1 MCTHLQREGCLQP
14 SLPIPTKSL
23 GGCRLLQLS
32 LDHTPLGQHPW
43 DSGTY
48 REGLIPMVTRLVSM
62 LSSSPRIRKHTLFN
76 MLAAFKK
83 IILKTHTSSKTRRC
97 IYLELLSKSNMRN
110 NKKVALEYSLHK
122 HQHEPEKGM
131 QTATSQPRGG
141 GEGGRE
147 RQVSLHQG
155 ERQTTTTNN
164 KDHLF
169 YGGGKRMI

>member
-1 MCTHLQREGCLQP
+1 
-14 SLPIPTKSL
+14 
-23 GGCRLLQLS
+23 
-32 LDHTPLGQHPW
+32 
-43 DSGTY
+43 
-48 REGLIPMVTRLVSM
+48 MVTRLVSM
-62 LSSSPRIRKHTLFN
+62 LSSSPRVRKHTLFN

-83 IILKTHTSSKTRRC
+83 IMLKTHTSSKTRRC

-122 HQHEPEKGM
+122 HQHEPEKG
-131 QTATSQPRGG
+131 TNFTTKRGG
-141 GEGGRE
+141 RREGGRE